1 MTRQVKVCESFTWGM
16 AIYIGSSGK
25 GGLTTVGEALR
36 QAREARGI
44 TLDNARGATGI
55 PLHYLQAMESGGSKL
70 IADEFYLIPFF
81 RRYAQYLE
89 LDPAATVAQ
98 FLSDSQHLED
108 ARPMLEVAGSGRR
121 MARMVAVLLVLLAI
135 AIAGW
140 ALVAKRRVFAGA
152 AATRRAEA
160 EQTSNRAAAP

>member
-1 MTRQVKVCESFTWGM
+1 MRV
-16 AIYIGSSGK
+16 YIGVPGK

-44 TLDNARGATGI
+44 SLENARGATGI
-55 PLHYLQAMESGGSKL
+55 PLHYLQAMESGDSKL

-98 FLSDSQHLED
+98 FLNDSQHLED
-108 ARPMLEVAGSGRR
+108 ARPSFEPPRKSRRR
-121 MARMVAVLLVLLAI
+121 MVGMVAVLLVLLAI
-135 AIAGW
+135 AVAGW
-140 ALVAKRRVFAGA
+140 ALFARRHGLAGSA
-152 AATRRAEA
+152 AAQKIEPVQSSSRA
-160 EQTSNRAAAP
+160 SP